1 MTNLNKLNILNFN
14 SFNGTI
20 FDIEL
25 TYEIFG
31 LPIGDAPIVLVN
43 HALTGNS
50 TLVGENGWWNPIIG
64 KEKLIDTEKYSV
76 LAFNFPGNGYDG
88 VLIENYKDLI
98 LRDIA
103 QVFLIGLDKLN
114 IKSLFAIIG
123 GSIGGDL
130 YGKWRH

>member
-64 KEKLIDTEKYSV
+64 KEK
-76 LAFNFPGNGYDG
+76 
-88 VLIENYKDLI
+88 
-98 LRDIA
+98 
-103 QVFLIGLDKLN
+103 
-114 IKSLFAIIG
+114 
-123 GSIGGDL
+123 
-130 YGKWRH
+130 

>member
-43 HALTGNS
+43 HALTVKSNHY
-50 TLVGENGWWNPIIG
+50 II
-64 KEKLIDTEKYSV
+64 
-76 LAFNFPGNGYDG
+76 P
-88 VLIENYKDLI
+88 
-98 LRDIA
+98 
-103 QVFLIGLDKLN
+103 
-114 IKSLFAIIG
+114 
-123 GSIGGDL
+123 
-130 YGKWRH
+130 